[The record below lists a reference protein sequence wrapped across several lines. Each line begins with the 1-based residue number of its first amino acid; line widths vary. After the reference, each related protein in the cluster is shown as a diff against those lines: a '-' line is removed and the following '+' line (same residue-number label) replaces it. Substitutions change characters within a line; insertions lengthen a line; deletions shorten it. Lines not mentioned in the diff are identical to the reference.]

1 MALQT
6 KSISAVSSN
15 GNHKFTLKIVEN
27 EIVQDSNTSKAT
39 VTFTLSPATSTAYGW
54 NYTSKEPVTYTV
66 KVGGTTYTGAI
77 MSYTKNSTVT
87 ILSKNVTPYHL
98 IDGTRTM
105 AFSFEV
111 KSLSGSLLPGTA
123 SKSGTI
129 TLTRINR
136 ASTFTANGTWYIGQ
150 TPKKYITVTA
160 YDSHFSH
167 RVSYSMGS
175 ASGYFTGTSKDYIE
189 GGGEYFFAIPL
200 ELANQIPNALS
211 GTVKVTLET
220 FYYDEDADSYT
231 TIGTTSKNVT
241 VYINKTEFAPEL
253 NPTVV
258 DINPETIAL
267 TGYDF
272 ILIKGHSTVKATANA
287 LAVGGATLKA
297 VSISDGSSN
306 KVQKYEVMGTL
317 EFENAE
323 SKTYTFKATDS
334 RGLVTTKTITE
345 TMLDYVKPTASI
357 ELTRPNGEGLM
368 TVKVGGRYWNDGFG
382 AQDNT
387 ITLQFR
393 CKPLTDE
400 TDEDGNPVYGDWT
413 DWVSIPIEEIDFS
426 EEVLNEV
433 MDSETGKVIY
443 YYTNEYTYDAEVEY
457 TVPDY
462 TRQWTF
468 EARIIDKLNTYKS
481 NQASVKAIP
490 IFDWSDEDFNF
501 NTSVG
506 MYGKTVLRANQAQGH
521 TVLSSNGGD
530 VFIRPN
536 GTDSSEYQSRFYAD
550 GSVVLGGKTY
560 GANTLLW
567 SGTSYMGVVSGSA
580 QEQTLNAS
588 VANQAN
594 GIVLVFSAYDTSN
607 SKALNENW
615 HSFFIPKGVINNH
628 SGYGHNFTLQKG
640 GKFFQK
646 FIYVYPTRIV
656 GNAINNNSSYSLHG
670 QTVNNCNFVLREV
683 WGV

>member
-1 MALQT
+1 MALKT

-54 NYTSKEPVTYTV
+54 NYASKEPVTYTV

-87 ILSKNVTPYHL
+87 ILSKNITPYHL

-123 SKSGTI
+123 SASSTI
-129 TLTRINR
+129 ALTRINR
-136 ASTFTANGTWYIGQ
+136 ASTFAVNGTWYIGQ
-150 TPKKYITVTA
+150 SPKKYITVTA

-175 ASGYFTGTSKDYIE
+175 ASGYFTGTSKDYID
-189 GGGEYFFAIPL
+189 GDGAYFFAIPQ
-200 ELANQIPNALS
+200 ELAKQIPNALS

-220 FYYDEDADSYT
+220 FYYDEDVGSYT
-231 TIGTTSKNVT
+231 AIGTTSKNVT
-241 VYINKTEFAPEL
+241 VYINKTACAPEL
-253 NPTVV
+253 NPVVV
-258 DINPETIAL
+258 DVSSVASL
-267 TGYDF
+267 TGDEN
-272 ILIKGHSTVKATANA
+272 ILVRYASQVDITPNA
-287 LAVGGATLKA
+287 VGVGGATIKKVTLNGKENT
-297 VSISDGSSN
+297 SITDDG
-306 KVQKYEVMGTL
+306 KYVFPIVQPVQIN
-317 EFENAE
+317 EFVFA
-323 SKTYTFKATDS
+323 ATDS
-334 RGLVTTKTITE
+334 RGLTTTKTVTKTII
-345 TMLDYVKPTASI
+345 DYVRPTASI
-357 ELTRPNGEGLM
+357 ELTRPNGEGVM
-368 TVKVGGRYWNDGFG
+368 TVKVTGRYWNDSFG
-382 AQDNT
+382 AQDNS
-387 ITLQFR
+387 ITVEFR

-400 TDEDGNPVYGDWT
+400 IDESGNPIYGDWT
-413 DWVSIPIEEIDFS
+413 EWVSIPVENISFS
-426 EEVLNEV
+426 EDEAHEIKNI
-433 MDSETGKVIY
+433 ETGEVTY
-443 YYTNEYTYDAEVEY
+443 YYTNKHAYEAEAEY

-462 TRQWTF
+462 TLQWTF
-468 EARIIDKLNTYKS
+468 EARIIDKVATYLSK
-481 NQASVKAIP
+481 QASVKAIP
-490 IFDWSDEDFNF
+490 IFDWSEEDFNF

-506 MYGKTVLRANQAQGH
+506 MYGKTVLRANQTQGH
-521 TVLSSNGGD
+521 TILSSNGGD

-550 GSVVLGGKTY
+550 GSVVLGGRTY
-560 GANTLLW
+560 GVNNLLW
-567 SGTSYMGVVSGSA
+567 SGASYMGVVSGSA

-594 GIVLVFSAYDTSN
+594 GIVLVFSAYDTTN
-607 SKALNENW
+607 SKALNENF
-615 HSFFIPKGVINNH
+615 HSFFIPKGAVINH
-628 SGYGHNFTLQKG
+628 SGYGHNFTMQRAGSL
-640 GKFFQK
+640 FQK

-656 GNAINNNSSYSLHG
+656 GNSINNNSAWSLHG
-670 QTVNNCNFVLREV
+670 QTVNNCKFVLREV